1 MTAIDNQVHA
11 VFGVLPSN
19 ITSWS
24 SLQVLCL
31 CRLHLLPGHQGG
43 QGYPCHKKDFFAEGR
58 AVTNGTL
65 YIRVLV
71 DLKIYDNMLLVGG
84 QQFTGFKKGDP

>member
-43 QGYPCHKKDFFAEGR
+43 QGYPCHKKDFFCGR
-58 AVTNGTL
+58 AGGNQR
-65 YIRVLV
+65 YSIRVLA